1 MSILPDEGGSFS
13 HLTKHCD
20 MKKGLLYALYA
31 LIGLVVVA
39 ALAFKIF
46 QPVQVVPRI
55 RLAPGFSLIDQDG
68 QRLTN
73 EDLRGGFVLYNFTY
87 TRCPAPCG
95 NLNQTMQEIQSRL
108 DEAQLGDI
116 SMDFVT
122 ISFDP
127 DYDSPT
133 VLKGYADGLG
143 ADTSQWKFATTPDE
157 TLLKAII
164 GGGFEAY
171 YNQKDDGT
179 FAFDPKFVLVDGWGI
194 IRGEYRYQ
202 TQVPDTERILRHIR
216 VLAEEVRN
224 SQGSASLAYEA
235 AHYFL
240 CYTP

>member
-1 MSILPDEGGSFS
+1 
-13 HLTKHCD
+13 
-20 MKKGLLYALYA
+20 MKKGLLYGLYGV
-31 LIGLVVVA
+31 IGLLVLA
-39 ALAFKIF
+39 ALAFKVF

-55 RLAPGFSLIDQDG
+55 RLAPGFSLRDQDG

-73 EDLRGGFVLYNFTY
+73 EDLRGQFVIYNFTY
-87 TRCPAPCG
+87 TRCPEPCG

-108 DEAQLGDI
+108 DELELGGV
-116 SMDFVT
+116 STSFVT

-127 DYDSPT
+127 DYDTPE
-133 VLKGYADGLG
+133 VLRTFADSLG
-143 ADTSQWKFATTPDE
+143 ADTTQWKFATTSDQ
-157 TLLKAII
+157 TILKAII

-194 IRGEYRYQ
+194 VRGEYRYQ
-202 TQVPDTERILRHIR
+202 TQVPDTERILRHIG
-216 VLAEEVRN
+216 VLAEEVQN
-224 SQGSASLAYEA
+224 SQGAASLAYEA

>member
-1 MSILPDEGGSFS
+1 
-13 HLTKHCD
+13 
-20 MKKGLLYALYA
+20 MKKGLLYGLYGV
-31 LIGLVVVA
+31 IGLLVLA
-39 ALAFKIF
+39 ALAFKVF

-55 RLAPGFSLIDQDG
+55 RLAPGFSLRDQDG

-73 EDLRGGFVLYNFTY
+73 EDMRGQFVIYNFTY
-87 TRCPAPCG
+87 TRCPEPCG

-108 DEAQLGDI
+108 DELELRGV
-116 SMDFVT
+116 STSFVT

-127 DYDSPT
+127 DYDTPE
-133 VLKGYADGLG
+133 VLRTFADSLG
-143 ADTSQWKFATTPDE
+143 ADTTQWKFATTSDQ
-157 TLLKAII
+157 TILKAII

-194 IRGEYRYQ
+194 VRGEYRYQ
-202 TQVPDTERILRHIR
+202 TQVPDTERILRHIG
-216 VLAEEVRN
+216 VLAEEVQN
-224 SQGSASLAYEA
+224 SQGAASLAYEA

>member
-1 MSILPDEGGSFS
+1 
-13 HLTKHCD
+13 
-20 MKKGLLYALYA
+20 MKKGLLYTLYA
-31 LIGLVVVA
+31 LIGLLVIA

-55 RLAPGFSLIDQDG
+55 RLSPGFSLIDQDG
-68 QRLTN
+68 ERLTN
-73 EDLRGGFVLYNFTY
+73 EDLRGKFVLYNFSF
-87 TRCPAPCG
+87 TRCPNPCG
-95 NLNQTMQEIQSRL
+95 NMNQTISEIQGRL
-108 DEAQLGDI
+108 DEANLGDI
-116 SMDFVT
+116 EMRFVT

-127 DYDSPT
+127 EYDSPEI
-133 VLKGYADGLG
+133 LKQYANSLG
-143 ADTSQWKFATTPDE
+143 ADSAQWKFVTTADE

-171 YNQKDDGT
+171 YNLNEDSS
-179 FAFDPKFVLVDGWGI
+179 FSFDPKFVLVDGWGI

-202 TQVPDTERILRHIR
+202 TQVPDTERILRHIG
-216 VLAEEVRN
+216 VLAEEVQN

>member
-1 MSILPDEGGSFS
+1 
-13 HLTKHCD
+13 
-20 MKKGLLYALYA
+20 MKKYLLYGLYGLAAL
-31 LIGLVVVA
+31 LVLS

-55 RLAPGFSLIDQDG
+55 RLAPGFALRDQNG

-73 EDLRGGFVLYNFTY
+73 EDLRGKFVLYNFNY
-87 TRCPAPCG
+87 TRCPEPCG
-95 NLNQTMQEIQSRL
+95 NMNRTIQEIQNRL
-108 DEAQLGDI
+108 DEANLGDI
-116 SMDFVT
+116 EMKFVT

-127 DYDSPT
+127 QHDTPEI
-133 VLKGYADGLG
+133 LAAYADSLG
-143 ADTSQWKFATTPDE
+143 ADPDQWIFATSDDE
-157 TLLKAII
+157 MLLKAVI

-171 YNQKDDGT
+171 YQPDDAGG
-179 FAFDPKFVLVDGWGI
+179 FRFDPKFVLVDGWGI
-194 IRGEYRYQ
+194 VRGEYRYQ

-216 VLAEEVRN
+216 VLAEEVQN

>member
-1 MSILPDEGGSFS
+1 
-13 HLTKHCD
+13 
-20 MKKGLLYALYA
+20 MKKGLLYGLYGV
-31 LIGLVVVA
+31 IGLLVLA

-55 RLAPGFSLIDQDG
+55 RLAPGFSLRDQDG

-73 EDLRGGFVLYNFTY
+73 EDLRGQFVIYNFTY
-87 TRCPAPCG
+87 TRCPEPCG

-108 DEAQLGDI
+108 DELELGGV
-116 SMDFVT
+116 STSFVT

-127 DYDSPT
+127 DYDTPE
-133 VLKGYADGLG
+133 VLRTFADSLG
-143 ADTSQWKFATTPDE
+143 ADTTQWKFATTSDQ

-194 IRGEYRYQ
+194 VRGEYRYQ
-202 TQVPDTERILRHIR
+202 TQVPDTERILRHIG
-216 VLAEEVRN
+216 VLAEEVQN
-224 SQGSASLAYEA
+224 SQGAASLAYEA

>member
-1 MSILPDEGGSFS
+1 
-13 HLTKHCD
+13 
-20 MKKGLLYALYA
+20 MKKGLLYTLYF
-31 LIGLVVVA
+31 LIGLLVIA

-55 RLAPGFSLIDQDG
+55 RLSPGFSLIDQDG
-68 QRLTN
+68 ERLTN
-73 EDLRGGFVLYNFTY
+73 EDVRGQFVLYNFSY
-87 TRCPAPCG
+87 TRCPDPCG
-95 NLNQTMQEIQSRL
+95 NMNQTLAEIQSRL
-108 DEAQLGDI
+108 NEINLGDI
-116 SMDFVT
+116 EMKFVT

-127 DYDSPT
+127 KHDSPET
-133 VLKGYADGLG
+133 MKDLADYLG
-143 ADTSQWKFATTPDE
+143 ADPAQWKFATTPDE

-171 YNQKDDGT
+171 YNLNEDGSFT
-179 FAFDPKFVLVDGWGI
+179 FDPKFVLVDGWGI

-202 TQVPDTERILRHIR
+202 TQVPDTERILRHIG
-216 VLAEEVRN
+216 VLAKEVHN